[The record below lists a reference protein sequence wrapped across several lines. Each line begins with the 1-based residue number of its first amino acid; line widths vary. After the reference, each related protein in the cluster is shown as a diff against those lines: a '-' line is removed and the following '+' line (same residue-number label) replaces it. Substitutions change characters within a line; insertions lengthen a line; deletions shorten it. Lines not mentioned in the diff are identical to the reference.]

1 MSPTERPGKASRRPR
16 AKRGGRS
23 ALARAKQAW
32 QRAADDIEA
41 QVLAGR
47 FRESGRLP
55 AEAVLARELDLT
67 RHTLRRAIAALVRKG
82 ILRNVPHIG
91 TFVAPK
97 KIPFTI
103 GAKTSFF
110 DALSAAGFSP
120 GRRRVSCRECHPPAE
135 VARGLEIAARSKVI
149 EIVHVVTGNELPLAC
164 MTLWFPVD
172 RFARIPDLLSAA
184 GTLRRAMAQL
194 GVGDYRRKAVRVTS
208 RCADRVERDLLD
220 LPATAILIGFDGV
233 SVDERGE
240 ATHGFQYC
248 FDADRVELMFEP

>member
-1 MSPTERPGKASRRPR
+1 MSRRPR

-23 ALARAKQAW
+23 GGAPAKQAW
-32 QRAADDIEA
+32 QRGADVIEA

-55 AEAVLARELDLT
+55 AEAALARELDLT

-82 ILRNVPHIG
+82 ILRNVPHSG
-91 TFVAPK
+91 TFVAPQ

-103 GAKTSFF
+103 SARTRFF
-110 DALSAAGFSP
+110 DALTAAGFSP
-120 GRRRVSCRECHPPAE
+120 GRRRVSCHECQPPPE
-135 VARGLEIAARSKVI
+135 VARGLGIAARSKVI
-149 EIVHVVTGNELPLAC
+149 EIVHVLTANELPVGC
-164 MTLWFPVD
+164 VTLWFPVD

-194 GVGDYRRKAVRVTS
+194 GVGDYRRKTVRVTS
-208 RCADRVERDLLD
+208 SFVDRAGRDRLELS
-220 LPATAILIGFDGV
+220 ATAILIGFEGV

-240 ATHGFQYC
+240 PTHAFHYR
-248 FDADRVELMFEP
+248 FDADRVVLTFEP